1 MLEAAATN
9 VLADVLTRKAR
20 YVAALASRSPSDA
33 VDSLYLLG
41 DNSFR
46 PVQSRRAAKYV
57 TSRTDLDVLWRTP
70 AKLFLVFARKY
81 PAFGAGRDEQEPSL
95 CVASAW
101 RVQPICRTQMRY
113 SGALAVVSGHP
124 LGPALGIPP
133 TRRGDV
139 RASSSG
145 DGWDEDIGRPFG
157 SAGRRSTASRT
168 AQRDFPNQKVST
180 KAGNS
185 NPLPDEHLQHEFALV
200 PGHHGRN

>member
-81 PAFGAGRDEQEPSL
+81 
-95 CVASAW
+95 SAIW
-101 RVQPICRTQMRY
+101 
-113 SGALAVVSGHP
+113 L
-124 LGPALGIPP
+124 
-133 TRRGDV
+133 
-139 RASSSG
+139 
-145 DGWDEDIGRPFG
+145 
-157 SAGRRSTASRT
+157 STLTLER
-168 AQRDFPNQKVST
+168 
-180 KAGNS
+180 
-185 NPLPDEHLQHEFALV
+185 
-200 PGHHGRN
+200 